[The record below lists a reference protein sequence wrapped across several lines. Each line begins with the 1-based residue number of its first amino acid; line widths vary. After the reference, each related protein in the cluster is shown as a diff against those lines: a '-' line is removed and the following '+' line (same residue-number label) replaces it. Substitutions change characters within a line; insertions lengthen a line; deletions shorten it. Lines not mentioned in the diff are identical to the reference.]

1 MSRGIII
8 VVQCLEKKNGLYFP
22 LHWHPIP
29 VYIKQSET
37 FYHLSKPKFLILCFH

>member
-22 LHWHPIP
+22 LHWRPILA
-29 VYIKQSET
+29 YIKQSET
-37 FYHLSKPKFLILCFH
+37 LHHQSKPTFQIFCFH